1 MFYLQLQSQADRLSK
16 QNLEM
21 RRKMSVTQRLAQNA
35 IEDKAELQ
43 ALLHESERQFSSLRS
58 KVKRQDS
65 SEGQPGSPVS
75 KNI

>member
-1 MFYLQLQSQADRLSK
+1 
-16 QNLEM
+16 
-21 RRKMSVTQRLAQNA
+21 MSVTQRLAQNA